1 MNNVVTVAK
10 YTFTE
15 VYRSKVMTSIVFL
28 AVFLLI
34 VTYVASEFA
43 YGAPAKVALDFGLGI
58 ITLSNLGMAI
68 FIGATL
74 LSKEIEQKTLYMI
87 LSRSMSRTSFLV
99 GKIIGLSSV
108 LLINTFILSL
118 TSLCTY
124 LYLDGTFQSLY
135 VWAVYFT
142 FIEAFIMLLFAVLF
156 SLLTNT
162 TMAVVYSII
171 VFIVGHALN
180 ETSKLFFAKASVI
193 LREIINISFYF
204 IPNFYKLNL
213 KDFVLY
219 KKSMGFEYLA
229 GIQLYAV
236 VYILGLF
243 ILIIYIFKNKNLD

>member
-1 MNNVVTVAK
+1 MKNTLIVAR

-28 AVFLLI
+28 AVFLLV

-43 YGAPAKVALDFGLGI
+43 YGAPAKVALDFGLGV

-87 LSRSMSRTSFLV
+87 LSRAVSRNSFLI

-108 LLINTFILSL
+108 LLINTFVLSL
-118 TSLCTY
+118 TSLSIY
-124 LYLDGTFQSLY
+124 LYLKGTFQSLY
-135 VWAVYFT
+135 LWAVYFT
-142 FIEAFIMLLFAVLF
+142 FIEAFIVLLFAVLF
-156 SLLTNT
+156 SLMTNT

-171 VFIVGHALN
+171 VFIIGHALN
-180 ETSKLFFAKASVI
+180 ETSKLFFAKTNVVMKEI
-193 LREIINISFYF
+193 LNISFYF
-204 IPNFYKLNL
+204 VPNFFKLNL

-219 KKSMGFEYLA
+219 KKELGLEYVLGMQAYALA
-229 GIQLYAV
+229 
-236 VYILGLF
+236 YILGML
-243 ILIIYIFKNKNLD
+243 ILITYIFKNKNLD